1 MKNPDVQSL
10 EARVADL
17 EKVMWAVYRV
27 LENYIT
33 FNELLAMVKKG
44 ENGNANDNS

>member
-1 MKNPDVQSL
+1 MKNPDVQNL
-10 EARVADL
+10 EARVEDL

-33 FNELLAMVKKG
+33 FNELSAIIKKG
-44 ENGNANDNS
+44 EGGNGNDNS